1 MKRFLTLMTVSSL
14 ITMSACGADSGQAQ
28 EAGSPTA
35 TAGAAVSAGA
45 SADVTEQAAVVCAA
59 CHSGPLS
66 FAGRDPAQ
74 IAQLIT
80 DINDGAKAHPPLNL
94 AATDPD
100 SIRSLALALT
110 QN

>member
-14 ITMSACGADSGQAQ
+14 ITVSACGADPGQAL
-28 EAGSPTA
+28 EADSTTA
-35 TAGAAVSAGA
+35 AAGAAVSA
-45 SADVTEQAAVVCAA
+45 AACAA

-74 IAQLIT
+74 VAQLIT
-80 DINDGAKAHPPLNL
+80 DIDAGGKAHPPLNL
-94 AATDPD
+94 AAADPD

>member
-1 MKRFLTLMTVSSL
+1 MKRFLTLMTVSSM

-28 EAGSPTA
+28 EADSPTA
-35 TAGAAVSAGA
+35 AAA
-45 SADVTEQAAVVCAA
+45 CAA

-74 IAQLIT
+74 VAQLIT
-80 DINDGAKAHPPLNL
+80 DIDAGGKAHPPLNL